1 MGWRWFGAS
10 PQYQHAAGFW
20 MWGWLLG
27 PQVTRHV
34 FRRFHSY
41 LLKGDWLCKD
51 SSPKM
56 QGKTHIHIYICV
68 CVCLFLYLFIY
79 IYYICVYLYVFIIQ
93 TYEYTFEVPR
103 APKYMDPM
111 SLRPCH
117 SCFFCGILGCSGA
130 QSALHSEQQGLFH
143 HSGGP

>member
-1 MGWRWFGAS
+1 MVWGVASVPTRSWLLDVGLAFGAPS
-10 PQYQHAAGFW
+10 NKPC
-20 MWGWLLG
+20 
-27 PQVTRHV
+27 
-34 FRRFHSY
+34 FRRFHSH

-56 QGKTHIHIYICV
+56 QGKTHTQIYIYVCV
-68 CVCLFLYLFIY
+68 CVFLYLFM
-79 IYYICVYLYVFIIQ
+79 YICVYLFMHLFIIQ
-93 TYEYTFEVPR
+93 TYEYTFEVPQ

-130 QSALHSEQQGLFH
+130 QSALHSEQQGLFQ